1 MQRELNLSHIMAS
14 LAFSLYPLGFG
25 LGPLVLAPISE
36 VYGRNPMYL
45 VSTVLFTCEFR
56 CLWRLSEARLT
67 SPLCRHICRHISVC
81 YLPIALAN
89 NLPLICVFRFLSGV
103 TGSVG
108 STMVGG
114 TIADIWVAKDR
125 GKAMA
130 FFSIGA
136 FAGTGFGLVFF
147 GFVEQNLDW

>member
-1 MQRELNLSHIMAS
+1 MQAELGLSHIMAS

-45 VSTVLFTCEFR
+45 VSTILFTRAYNSEES
-56 CLWRLSEARLT
+56 LEQYVINAELPHLSFFT
-67 SPLCRHICRHISVC
+67 VC

-114 TIADIWVAKDR
+114 TIADIWVARER
-125 GKAMA
+125 GKAMS

-147 GFVEQNLDW
+147 GYVEQNLGW

>member
-36 VYGRNPMYL
+36 VYGRNPMYF
-45 VSTVLFTCEFR
+45 VSTILFTCEFR
-56 CLWRLSEARLT
+56 CSWLLSKSKLNT
-67 SPLCRHICRHISVC
+67 PLCRYISVC